1 MANQKKKIKL
11 HIKKGDTVLILSGD
25 EKGQTGLVTKV
36 FPTEYRAIIEG
47 KNIVKRHVRPSAET
61 PGGIVE
67 KEATIHISNLM
78 VVDANGVASRI
89 SREKRDGK
97 TVRVSKKTKEV
108 ID

>member
-1 MANQKKKIKL
+1 MANQKFKL
-11 HIKKGDTVLILSGD
+11 HIKKGDTVKILSGD
-25 EKGQTGLVTKV
+25 YKGQTGTVVKV
-36 FPTEYRAIIEG
+36 FPAEYKAIVEG

-61 PGGIVE
+61 PGGIIE
-67 KEATIHISNLM
+67 KEAPIHISNLM
-78 VVDANGVASRI
+78 VVDANGQASRI

>member
-11 HIKKGDTVLILSGD
+11 HIKKGDTVRILSGD
-25 EKGQTGLVTKV
+25 HKGETGKV
-36 FPTEYRAIIEG
+36 VKVYPEDYRAIVEG

-67 KEATIHISNLM
+67 KEAPLHISKLM
-78 VVDANGVASRI
+78 LVDANGTASRI